1 MLSRFIAISLTIAGL
16 PVVASANGA
25 EPARTTYEVGS
36 IDYIGYDRMGANGL
50 PVCGTCNQR
59 QEAEAEALKEIEARR
74 KRARAYMARM
84 QGKPLPEDAQEQ
96 PAATPAASPTE
107 QKMPD
112 FDPAK
117 PVRVVGEPWAGASGE
132 VDLSSLAL
140 RPSLQ

>member
-1 MLSRFIAISLTIAGL
+1 MLSRFIAISLTVAGL
-16 PVVASANGA
+16 PVVPSAHGA
-25 EPARTTYEVGS
+25 ELARTTYAVGS

-50 PVCGTCNQR
+50 PVCGACSQR

-84 QGKPLPEDAQEQ
+84 QGKPLPEDGQEQ
-96 PAATPAASPTE
+96 PAVTPTE

-117 PVRVVGEPWAGASGE
+117 PVRVVGDPWAGASGE
-132 VDLSSLAL
+132 VDLSSLTL